1 MKVRITKPN
10 MVVTF
15 VPIRL
20 TMEVKLVKMH
30 HELLLE
36 HHPSDNINFNVKNVV
51 IFFLKKKYFAYN
63 SKNNIVK
70 KVTDLHLQNHN
81 N

>member
-1 MKVRITKPN
+1 MKVRITKSN

-20 TMEVKLVKMH
+20 TIEVKLVKMH

-51 IFFLKKKYFAYN
+51 IVFFEKKAFC
-63 SKNNIVK
+63 I
-70 KVTDLHLQNHN
+70 
-81 N
+81 